1 MVYPLHLSSNTANRA
16 AKLKPFA
23 SVLRF
28 LCLLLF
34 AFSFTGCALFPSPAQ
49 KASTVFSNAILNN
62 NDLQMVKDGAP
73 AYLLLLEALVEASP
87 NSEGILLAASK
98 LSGAYAS
105 AFTTD
110 PKRIQILSDKSF
122 NYAQRAFCSRKKHF
136 CELKNMRYE
145 DFNETLKQT
154 KSKDINSLYTLGVA
168 WAGWI
173 QAHNDDWNA
182 VADLAK
188 VKAIMNRV
196 IAMDET
202 YDGGGAH
209 LYLGVLDTLV
219 PPSLGGKPE
228 EGKKHFERAIKLSNN
243 TNLMYKVVFA
253 EQYAR
258 LMFNRDL
265 HDALLNEVLAAAA
278 EYEGLT
284 LINTLAQQRAQ
295 LLLAGADE
303 YF

>member
-1 MVYPLHLSSNTANRA
+1 MVYPLHLLASTANRVF
-16 AKLKPFA
+16 KLKPLGSA
-23 SVLRF
+23 LR
-28 LCLLLF
+28 LLLLLLL
-34 AFSFTGCALFPSPAQ
+34 AFNFSGCAFFPSPAQ

-98 LSGAYAS
+98 LSGAYAG

-122 NYAQRAFCSRKKHF
+122 NYAQRAFCSRKKIF
-136 CELKNMRYE
+136 CQLQSMRYE
-145 DFNETLKQT
+145 DFNNTLKQT
-154 KSKDINSLYTLGVA
+154 KTKDINSLYTVGVA

-173 QAHNDDWNA
+173 QAHSDDWNA

-188 VKAIMNRV
+188 VKAVMNRV
-196 IAMDET
+196 LAMDES

-228 EGKKHFERAIKLSNN
+228 KGKMHFETALQLSNN

-265 HDALLNEVLAAAA
+265 HDRLLNEVLASSA
-278 EYEGLT
+278 EHDGLT
-284 LINTLAQQRAQ
+284 LINTLAQERAQ